1 MAVFSFSFSTVEAY
15 FKHKPWWGRR
25 TWCRVRNIETAAGRR
40 KKPWHLV
47 IEALTKTE
55 GSHRKQP
62 HSDTALIIWH
72 SSSYPF
78 VSACRLRQPHLHDV
92 PDTFRG
98 EPWMLANSSAMW
110 SDLLSYLKQDIYT
123 ECADVCVSVN
133 LELERLLLTRFQCSV
148 LSSVTRLHFRCM
160 NCKLLTNYMQTK
172 TDLSDIKLHVNIIK
186 VVYIHYFILDFL

>member
-1 MAVFSFSFSTVEAY
+1 MALFSFSFSTVEAY

-25 TWCRVRNIETAAGRR
+25 TLCRVRNIETAAGRR

-62 HSDTALIIWH
+62 HGDTALIIWH

-92 PDTFRG
+92 QDTFRG